1 MNNSAAVYDVLC
13 NEEAWHWDTY
23 DGHKLIFH
31 RDGTGEI
38 TSWAELNMWIFA
50 IFEWKVTIQ
59 LPSNTTRPSRQPAP
73 SAPLSPTSFPA
84 LDKSRPNYA
93 PRSSSRS
100 RNGGPLWNGKVF
112 DPQRHINEDALLD
125 AAFEP
130 RVLNIAVER
139 GRFKA
144 PWDGPWSRLSFDV
157 SPYPAK
163 EAWRPRQHAMVDSM
177 GQPKMTQFCAQEL
190 APEDGGCVVM
200 YYRISQFLLNEIRG
214 FTCSPRL

>member
-50 IFEWKVTIQ
+50 IFEWKVHDPATVEYNAPVSPAGAQRSVIPN
-59 LPSNTTRPSRQPAP
+59 LFSCSRQIPPELRA
-73 SAPLSPTSFPA
+73 AIEFTLT
-84 LDKSRPNYA
+84 KR
-93 PRSSSRS
+93 R
-100 RNGGPLWNGKVF
+100 PLWNGKVF

-144 PWDGPWSRLSFDV
+144 PWDGPCRGCRLMCLRIRRKRRGG
-157 SPYPAK
+157 P
-163 EAWRPRQHAMVDSM
+163 DSM
-177 GQPKMTQFCAQEL
+177 LWWTVWGS
-190 APEDGGCVVM
+190 
-200 YYRISQFLLNEIRG
+200 RR
-214 FTCSPRL
+214 